1 MNKDQIKGNWEQ
13 IRGDIKKRWGKLT
26 DNDITEA
33 KGNLEKLQG
42 KLREYYGYSKEEA
55 RQQVDD
61 FQVKS
66 H

>member
-26 DNDITEA
+26 DNDIMEV

-42 KLREYYGYSKEEA
+42 KLREYYGYTKEQV
-55 RQQVDD
+55 RQQIED
-61 FQVKS
+61 FQIKS